1 MPLSVSDLEPGG
13 VYEGV
18 TRQQREIITLDT
30 QVCKYRVTKLGDPGR
45 SCRVVGETRT
55 VSRHKFAEWADRE
68 VA

>member
-18 TRQQREIITLDT
+18 TRQQREIISLDT
-30 QVCKYRVTKLGDPGR
+30 QVCKYRVTKLGDLGR
-45 SCRVVGETRT
+45 NFLKVGETRT
-55 VSRHKFAEWADRE
+55 VSRKLFAEWADWE